1 MQTDDKKLWQKLIF
15 VIVLK
20 LIIILT
26 IYWVFMHPSAQK
38 VDDVGV
44 QKHLLS

>member
-1 MQTDDKKLWQKLIF
+1 MQRQEKQLWKKLII
-15 VIVLK
+15 VIVIK
-20 LIIILT
+20 LIIITT